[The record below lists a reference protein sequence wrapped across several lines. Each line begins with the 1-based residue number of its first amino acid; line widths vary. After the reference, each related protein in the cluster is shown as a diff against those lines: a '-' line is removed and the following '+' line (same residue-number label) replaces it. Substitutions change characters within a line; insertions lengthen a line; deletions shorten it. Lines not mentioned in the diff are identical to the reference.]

1 MKKRGV
7 LATLLIALLAATLM
21 MLGACSQSG
30 GPEQN
35 RDSMNVQ
42 SEPVQEEEPIVLK
55 TEPFY
60 VLVVGDDSRAGTVDL
75 HGQYADG
82 KGRSDT
88 TMLVRVD
95 PKNYKLTLVSVPR
108 DTTIDLDGSP
118 NKINESY
125 HQYGID
131 GLKDEIKK
139 LTGVVPDYYLI
150 TNFVDFQKIVNELG
164 GINVNVPVYESMK
177 DIVSG
182 EHVEFDAGEQTLN
195 GAQALIFARDRHSY
209 DWSGNADPFRQTN
222 DRYILR
228 TMIQQILANPK
239 TAGEVAGALYQFI
252 DSDMSD
258 RELEAY
264 VTDFAENAKKVKF
277 ESYSGPYD
285 GGPDPDAGMWL
296 AYRDEDTWA
305 KVIEAVDN
313 DQDASEIVP
322 VQSALSDE
330 SAGESAEGGEG
341 AQAQE

>member
-82 KGRSDT
+82 KGLSDT

-139 LTGVVPDYYLI
+139 LSGVVPDYYLI

-164 GINVNVPVYESMK
+164 GINVNVPVYESFRASTWSSMLASK
-177 DIVSG
+177 RSTARRRSSS
-182 EHVEFDAGEQTLN
+182 HVTAIPTTGREMP
-195 GAQALIFARDRHSY
+195 IRSAR
-209 DWSGNADPFRQTN
+209 
-222 DRYILR
+222 R
-228 TMIQQILANPK
+228 T
-239 TAGEVAGALYQFI
+239 TATFCV
-252 DSDMSD
+252 
-258 RELEAY
+258 R
-264 VTDFAENAKKVKF
+264 
-277 ESYSGPYD
+277 
-285 GGPDPDAGMWL
+285 
-296 AYRDEDTWA
+296 
-305 KVIEAVDN
+305 
-313 DQDASEIVP
+313 
-322 VQSALSDE
+322 
-330 SAGESAEGGEG
+330 
-341 AQAQE
+341 